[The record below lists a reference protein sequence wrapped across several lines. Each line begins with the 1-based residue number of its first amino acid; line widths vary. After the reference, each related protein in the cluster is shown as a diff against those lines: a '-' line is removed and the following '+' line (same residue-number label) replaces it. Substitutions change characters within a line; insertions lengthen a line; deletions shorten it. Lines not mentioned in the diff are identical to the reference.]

1 MSLYRE
7 EPPSKNHSSS
17 IVLLLQ
23 PFVANQ
29 NFSTLCLSQKQPHSA
44 LFLLTQRRG
53 FLNHRRSQVISLATC
68 SIALAQ
74 GRVARFKNNFA
85 RNPQPLHVT
94 KISTKRVHDRISPAS
109 NSSSALFAFRTVIL
123 LLMRI
128 LQTPLLEIR
137 YHSQMIWMAELT

>member
-7 EPPSKNHSSS
+7 EPPSKNYSSS

-23 PFVANQ
+23 PLVANQ

-44 LFLLTQRRG
+44 LLLTQKRG

-109 NSSSALFAFRTVIL
+109 NSSSALFAFRTVTL

-137 YHSQMIWMAELT
+137 YHSQMIWMDELT